1 MWPVVARV
9 VTVTEL
15 DFSVYDRTI
24 YLRVHPLKDDT
35 PHRSSETDELREV
48 RAPIAEGYMAD
59 DEYDEHHKLTLHE
72 SDALPDEWM
81 QVNRLRSA
89 IIHTRRR
96 RAGQR
101 LLAQLLLAVTIL
113 VVMGL
118 IISGALNWF
127 NV

>member
-1 MWPVVARV
+1 MI
-9 VTVTEL
+9 VTEL

-24 YLRVHPLKDDT
+24 YLRVHPLTDGT
-35 PHRSSETDELREV
+35 PHSPSEMDRLRELEAL
-48 RAPIAEGYMAD
+48 REEGYMTD
-59 DEYDEHHKLTLHE
+59 EEYDERYRFTLHE

-96 RAGQR
+96 KAGQR
-101 LLAQLLLAVTIL
+101 LLAQLLFAVAIL
-113 VVMGL
+113 IVIGL

-127 NV
+127 NA

>member
-1 MWPVVARV
+1 MWPFVSRV

-24 YLRVHPLKDDT
+24 YLRVHPLKGDA
-35 PHRSSETDELREV
+35 PHTSSEKDELREV
-48 RAPIAEGYMAD
+48 SALFDEGYMTD
-59 DEYDEHHKLTLHE
+59 DEYEEQHKLTLHE

-101 LLAQLLLAVTIL
+101 LLAQLLVAVAIL
-113 VVMGL
+113 VVLGL

-127 NV
+127 DV